1 MIDTATIFTF
11 IENDFVDELCRGLI
25 SYGNYYSKNRIYNRK
40 RYSEIYYSYT
50 GLMYLGII
58 EVRIFKRSFYCEK
71 SFVEMKIRLNRL
83 YESGYCW
90 EVIRYENIKKAL
102 ENLQRYMKIINGYA
116 TRNILPNL
124 NRWHV
129 KRVDYAID
137 VKCDNKE
144 EVYQIFKAAF
154 EPTGLKKK
162 DYPTSCY
169 MVGKGV
175 NINFYDKSA
184 QLENSGVFHLDSER
198 NVFRFEVQVKKIKI
212 YEVGRKLGAY
222 TLKMFCTQEA
232 FKQIYARYYEKTLGL
247 LDFYSF
253 RCAIKRIE
261 ERVCS
266 TKRKNYLLAHIKT
279 IQKMGYFYW
288 YSINTKAQKNRFK
301 KSMAELGMSWI
312 MFESDSVDTI
322 ENKVTKILD
331 EF

>member
-25 SYGNYYSKNRIYNRK
+25 SYGNYYSENRIYNRK
-40 RYSEIYYSYT
+40 RHSDIYYSYT
-50 GLMYLGII
+50 GLMYLGIT

-102 ENLQRYMKIINGYA
+102 DNLQRYMKIINGYA
-116 TRNILPNL
+116 ERNILPNL
-124 NRWHV
+124 NRWYV
-129 KRVDYAID
+129 KRIDYAID
-137 VKCDNKE
+137 IRCDNKE
-144 EVYQIFKAAF
+144 EIYQIFKATS
-154 EPTGLKKK
+154 EPTGLKIK

-184 QLENSGVFHLDSER
+184 QLENSGVFHLDSES
-198 NVFRFEVQVKKIKI
+198 NVFRFEVQVKKIKV
-212 YEVGRKLGAY
+212 YEVGRKLGAH
-222 TLKMFCTQEA
+222 TLSVFCTQDV
-232 FKQIYARYYEKTLGL
+232 FKKIYIMYYEKILGL

-253 RCAIKRIE
+253 ECAIKRIE

-266 TKRKNYLLAHIKT
+266 TKRKNYLLAHVKVIK
-279 IQKMGYFYW
+279 KMGYFYW

-301 KSMAELGMSWI
+301 KCMAELGMSWI
-312 MFESDSVDTI
+312 MFESDSVDII
-322 ENKVTKILD
+322 ENKVAKILE